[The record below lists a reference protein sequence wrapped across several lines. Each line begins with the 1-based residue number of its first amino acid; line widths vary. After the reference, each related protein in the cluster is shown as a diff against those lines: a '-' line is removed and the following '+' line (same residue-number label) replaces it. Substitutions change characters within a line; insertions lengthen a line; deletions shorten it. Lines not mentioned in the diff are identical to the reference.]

1 MTYKSDL
8 VAAPSPRGTN
18 RAGMFVPRAWFPRGV
33 AYDARRGLGYDAPMQ
48 PSKAA
53 QVARM
58 LTDIL
63 SQDELA
69 ELGHAVCSAETPS
82 MAPLRTRRPLR
93 ALIRMPHGRASMGR
107 LEESAVD
114 SGCKAPSCRAGCRFG
129 AVLKDAFAA
138 CGGIRCSRVGAKC
151 CDAAALALAQTF
163 SWFRE
168 DRRPSHGIRPR
179 VTARQS
185 PRIRRGSSR
194 SPSVIPA
201 LARSDSRRE
210 SS

>member
-69 ELGHAVCSAETPS
+69 ELGHAVCSARD
-82 MAPLRTRRPLR
+82 AKYG
-93 ALIRMPHGRASMGR
+93 AGAD
-107 LEESAVD
+107 EEA
-114 SGCKAPSCRAGCRFG
+114 APSLDPNATRQGVNGTAVRKEQLTQDARRRRVAQDARFG
-129 AVLKDAFAA
+129 AVLKDAFARPGSA
-138 CGGIRCSRVGAKC
+138 AFDARERRKIAADAPVNKRLSDRFPGFERIGVCPMESDPRDRPAIATDSARLKSLAERYPGFGAIGF
-151 CDAAALALAQTF
+151 A
-163 SWFRE
+163 
-168 DRRPSHGIRPR
+168 
-179 VTARQS
+179 
-185 PRIRRGSSR
+185 
-194 SPSVIPA
+194 
-201 LARSDSRRE
+201 
-210 SS
+210 